1 MVSQRIDLMRG
12 WLGHLVAWVGFAV
25 VLALLIALWCVPAVL
40 WIEVFHGR
48 PRGAAYL
55 TLAIIGLLGGLI
67 AVAGTQYK
75 RLSGLARRLRIPRLP
90 KGSGYDR
97 HAPA

>member
-12 WLGHLVAWVGFAV
+12 WLGHLVVWVGFAV
-25 VLALLIALWCVPAVL
+25 VLALLIGLWYVPTVV

-55 TLAIIGLLGGLI
+55 TIASVGVLGGLI

-75 RLSGLARRLRIPRLP
+75 RLSGLAEHLHIHRIP

-97 HAPA
+97 QAPA

>member
-1 MVSQRIDLMRG
+1 MSQPIDLMRG
-12 WLGHLVAWVGFAV
+12 WLGHLVAWVGLGALLV
-25 VLALLIALWCVPAVL
+25 VLFSLWCLPAVI

-55 TLAIIGLLGGLI
+55 TLAIVGLLGGLI
-67 AVAGTQYK
+67 AVVGTQYK
-75 RLSGLARRLRIPRLP
+75 RLNGLARRLSIRRISN
-90 KGSGYDR
+90 GSGYDR

>member
-1 MVSQRIDLMRG
+1 MRRKLDQLVG
-12 WLGHLVAWVGFAV
+12 WLAFGGLLAV
-25 VLALLIALWCVPAVL
+25 LIGMWCVPAVL

-55 TLAIIGLLGGLI
+55 TVAIIGLLGGLI

-75 RLSGLARRLRIPRLP
+75 RLSGLARRLRLPRTP
-90 KGSGYDR
+90 RDSGFDR
-97 HAPA
+97 HATA

>member
-1 MVSQRIDLMRG
+1 MDLMRRKLDQLVG
-12 WLGHLVAWVGFAV
+12 WLAFGGLLAV
-25 VLALLIALWCVPAVL
+25 LIGMWCVPAVL

-55 TLAIIGLLGGLI
+55 TLAIVGVLGGLI

-75 RLSGLARRLRIPRLP
+75 RLSGLAERLHIHRIP
-90 KGSGYDR
+90 KGCGYDR